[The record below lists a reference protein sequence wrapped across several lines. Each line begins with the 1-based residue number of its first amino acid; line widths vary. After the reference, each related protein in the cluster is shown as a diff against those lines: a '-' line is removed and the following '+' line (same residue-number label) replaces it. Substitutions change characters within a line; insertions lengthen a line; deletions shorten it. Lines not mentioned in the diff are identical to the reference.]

1 MGGPW
6 GNTPKFTCFST
17 ANKVFTTILL
27 FGFIVLCFMFLFF
40 SSWFFFFVFSLQIVW
55 PPLLGA
61 LCLLVSWSLSLL
73 QPLSPF
79 LSSSAIHAFGPSTSS
94 GNFPLPWVLQ
104 TAGSS
109 GGNRCFL
116 ALHLASVILLGSFK
130 WQESPALLGIIY
142 RNCLHLVF
150 TGLGNRQTS

>member
-1 MGGPW
+1 MGMEGREDHEEIPP
-6 GNTPKFTCFST
+6 N
-17 ANKVFTTILL
+17 LL
-27 FGFIVLCFMFLFF
+27 VSIQQIKYSLPFCCLVSSSFVSCSSFFLPV
-40 SSWFFFFVFSLQIVW
+40 FFFFPSLQIVW

-109 GGNRCFL
+109 GGNRHFL
-116 ALHLASVILLGSFK
+116 SLHLASVILLGSFK
-130 WQESPALLGIIY
+130 WQSPLPYWELYTKIVCFW
-142 RNCLHLVF
+142 CLPA
-150 TGLGNRQTS
+150 